1 MNPGPVEEIGQA
13 TNAFMKIMH
22 NEPLSLALVVMNVLL
37 LGLFF
42 YVIQTATAVRHAEME
57 RIFAAQQETQKL
69 LFQCV
74 PVDRRG
80 ELPVDRSVM
89 RIDPPKPKSVDD
101 PPKLELQP

>member
-1 MNPGPVEEIGQA
+1 MNGPIEEVGKA

-57 RIFAAQQETQKL
+57 RVFAAQEKTNEL
-69 LFQCV
+69 LFKCV
-74 PVDRRG
+74 PAPRT
-80 ELPVDRSVM
+80 ELDIHNA
-89 RIDPPKPKSVDD
+89 RIDPPKPKPVDD
-101 PPKLELQP
+101 PPKREVVQ